1 MQSIDFIQTQR
12 LRTVALQAGG
22 QHGSGLVIG
31 AAQATTQAYSHV
43 RPYLPILIAGI
54 FMAACAGSP
63 SWNTTQ
69 NASSW
74 QANSNESALRMPS
87 YIYRADALRRHPIVR
102 RATGVVQATEQ
113 MARTWYLDPFVR
125 PISTG
130 KSLYAVVFKSGTGF
144 VQRLSI
150 DVVQFPLLEKTAVP
164 PVAKQPGMNLDEW
177 ENDLDRILGAPS
189 SNGTIEFLIDGN
201 EYFPRL
207 ENAIHN
213 AQESVDVRTYIFD
226 NDDYAVRVAD
236 LLRIRST
243 DIDVKVLL
251 DGFGALLGTQ
261 TDPENMPANFSP
273 PLSMQNHLRSGSR
286 VKVRTHTNPWFTG
299 DHVKSTIIDGKLAF
313 VGGMNIGREYRYD
326 WHDMMMAVTGP
337 VVNILQ
343 QDSDTAWN
351 RASMLGDFAVAAH
364 LLTRGESRSQPQ
376 GYPVRALFTREH
388 DSQIYRAQLEA
399 IRRSQSYIYIEN
411 PYVSDDRMLFELARA
426 RRRGVDV
433 RVILPAEGNHETMN
447 RSNQLAINT
456 MLKNGIRVYLYP
468 GMTHIKAAVYD
479 GWACMGSANF
489 DKMSLE
495 INKELNLST
504 SDQDTVNTLLDR
516 LFIPDM
522 ERSAEVHT
530 APETNWTHRLAE
542 IVADEVL

>member
-1 MQSIDFIQTQR
+1 MQSIDFIRTQSS
-12 LRTVALQAGG
+12 RTGALQAGG
-22 QHGSGLVIG
+22 QRGSELVIG
-31 AAQATTQAYSHV
+31 AAHAAAQASSRI
-43 RPYLPILIAGI
+43 RPYLPILIAGVL
-54 FMAACAGSP
+54 MAACAGSP
-63 SWNTTQ
+63 SWKTAQ

-74 QANSNESALRMPS
+74 TANSDGPALPMPS
-87 YIYRADALRRHPIVR
+87 YIDRADALRRQPIVR
-102 RATGVVQATEQ
+102 RATGIAQATEQ

-130 KSLYAVVFKSGTGF
+130 KSLYAVVFKSSTGF

-150 DVVQFPLLEKTAVP
+150 DVVQFPLLEQTAVP
-164 PVAKQPGMNLDEW
+164 PEANRPGMNLNEW
-177 ENDLDRILGAPS
+177 ENDLDRILRAPS
-189 SNGTIEFLIDGN
+189 SNGTIEFLIDGH

-207 ENAIHN
+207 ETAIHN

-236 LLRIRST
+236 LLKFRSA

-273 PLSMQNHLRSGSR
+273 PLSMQNHLRRGSR

-299 DHVKSTIIDGKLAF
+299 DHVKSTIIDGELAF

-343 QDSDTAWN
+343 RDSDKAWN
-351 RASMLGDFAVAAH
+351 RASLLGDFAVAAH
-364 LLTRGESRSQPQ
+364 LLTRGESQTQTQ

-388 DSQIYRAQLEA
+388 DSQIYRTQLEA

-411 PYVSDDRMLFELARA
+411 PYVSDDRMLYELARA

-433 RVILPAEGNHETMN
+433 RIILPAEGNHETMN
-447 RSNQLAINT
+447 RSNKIAINT
-456 MLKNGIRVYLYP
+456 MLNNGIRVYLYP

-504 SDQDTVNTLLDR
+504 SDQDTVDTLLDR

-522 ERSAEVHT
+522 ELSAELHT

>member
-1 MQSIDFIQTQR
+1 MQSIDFIRTQGS
-12 LRTVALQAGG
+12 RTVALQAGG
-22 QHGSGLVIG
+22 QRGSGLVIG
-31 AAQATTQAYSHV
+31 AAHSRI
-43 RPYLPILIAGI
+43 RPYLPILIAGVL
-54 FMAACAGSP
+54 MAACAGSP
-63 SWNTTQ
+63 SWKTAQ

-74 QANSNESALRMPS
+74 QANSDGPALQMPS
-87 YIYRADALRRHPIVR
+87 YIYRADALRRQPIVR
-102 RATGVVQATEQ
+102 RATGIAQATEQ

-130 KSLYAVVFKSGTGF
+130 KSLYAVVFKSSTGF

-150 DVVQFPLLEKTAVP
+150 DVVQFPLLEQTAVP
-164 PVAKQPGMNLDEW
+164 PVANRPGMNLDEW
-177 ENDLDRILGAPS
+177 ENDLDRILRAPS
-189 SNGTIEFLIDGN
+189 SNGTIEFLIDGH

-207 ENAIHN
+207 ETAIHN

-236 LLRIRST
+236 LLKFRSA

-273 PLSMQNHLRSGSR
+273 PLSMQNHLRRGSR

-299 DHVKSTIIDGKLAF
+299 DHVKSTIIDGELAF

-343 QDSDTAWN
+343 RDSDTAWN
-351 RASMLGDFAVAAH
+351 RASLLGDFAVAAH
-364 LLTRGESRSQPQ
+364 LLTRGESQTQTQ

-399 IRRSQSYIYIEN
+399 IRQSQSYIYIEN
-411 PYVSDDRMLFELARA
+411 PYVSDDRMLYELARA

-433 RVILPAEGNHETMN
+433 RIILPAEGNHETMN
-447 RSNQLAINT
+447 RSNMIAIST
-456 MLKNGIRVYLYP
+456 MLNNGIRVYLYP

-516 LFIPDM
+516 LFIPDL
-522 ERSAEVHT
+522 ELSAELHT